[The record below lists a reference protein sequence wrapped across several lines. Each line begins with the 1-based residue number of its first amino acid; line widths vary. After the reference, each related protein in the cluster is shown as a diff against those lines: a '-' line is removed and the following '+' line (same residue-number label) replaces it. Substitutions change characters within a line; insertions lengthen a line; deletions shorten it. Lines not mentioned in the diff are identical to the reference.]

1 MCVPLNTYKF
11 CQNSSCT
18 GTKTIKKIVDL
29 IHENLLNLAIWL
41 KFVVN
46 TFGLWY
52 YIFAKFKIKLNWLI
66 VRKSF

>member
-1 MCVPLNTYKF
+1 M
-11 CQNSSCT
+11 
-18 GTKTIKKIVDL
+18 KKIVDL
-29 IHENLLNLAIWL
+29 IHQNLLNLAIWL

-66 VRKSF
+66 VCKSF